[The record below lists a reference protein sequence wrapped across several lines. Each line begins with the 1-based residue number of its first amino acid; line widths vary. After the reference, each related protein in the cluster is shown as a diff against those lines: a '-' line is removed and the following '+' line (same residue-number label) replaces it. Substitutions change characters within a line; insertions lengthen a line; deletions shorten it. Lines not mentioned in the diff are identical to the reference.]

1 VPWDLRT
8 ALPSAFCSTS
18 PVYMIRVAMGLPFFL
33 FLIEQCQLLLVGAK
47 PEQIAE
53 LGAAVILS

>member
-1 VPWDLRT
+1 
-8 ALPSAFCSTS
+8 
-18 PVYMIRVAMGLPFFL
+18 MIRVAMGLPFFL